1 MRPIAIYA
9 EDKPDH
15 MHYVQ
20 SITNVLTN
28 HLGWHRARLKLI
40 ARFQAA
46 LLKLQTTNLSKIAV
60 SLKGGVE
67 IKSNYRRIQRFL
79 SEYDVD
85 FTALGGLLVHL
96 LPQTG
101 PYVAVLDRTEWHF
114 GETPVN
120 ILVMGIAH
128 EGIAF
133 PVAWKVLPKG
143 GGSGADSHIQ
153 VLERFLSIVDPESI
167 QAVLAD
173 REFISVDW
181 ITRLKERKIPFAV
194 RLRSNRRV
202 GLSEDGPALPARMF
216 ARAVALG
223 TEEVLKDR
231 HLFGEDDKKVKT
243 NVKTNV
249 VVRRVASDEAED
261 PFLILA
267 TWNLDPA
274 GASMLYRRRW
284 EIETLFA
291 ALKSRGYDLEETH
304 LTNPDRIQRLIGLLS
319 LTFAWTHIIGEKR
332 AMQEGPPPTKSH
344 GRRERSLFRYGLDL
358 LQSLLTTPE
367 GQDATFF
374 LCLSALRSPTA
385 HLSQA

>member
-1 MRPIAIYA
+1 
-9 EDKPDH
+9 

-28 HLGWHRARLKLI
+28 HLGWHRARLKFI

-85 FTALGGLLVHL
+85 FTVLGGLLVHL

-114 GETPVN
+114 GSAPVN

-143 GGSGADSHIQ
+143 GGSGAGSHIQ
-153 VLERFLSIVDPESI
+153 VLERFLSVVDPESI

-173 REFISVDW
+173 REFISVEW
-181 ITRLKERKIPFAV
+181 ITRLQEREIPFSI
-194 RLRSNRRV
+194 RLRSDRRV
-202 GLSEDGPALPARMF
+202 GLSEEGPALPARMF

-223 TEEVLKDR
+223 TEEVLEDR
-231 HLFGEDDKKVKT
+231 HLFGEDGEKVET

-249 VVRRVASDEAED
+249 VVRRIASDEAEE
-261 PFLILA
+261 PFLILT
-267 TWNLDPA
+267 TWKLDPT
-274 GASMLYRRRW
+274 GASTLYRKRW

-304 LTNPDRIQRLIGLLS
+304 LTEPDRIQRLIGLLS
-319 LTFAWTHIIGEKR
+319 LTFAWTHIVGEKR
-332 AMQEGPPPTKSH
+332 AMQEGPPPIKSH
-344 GRRERSLFRYGLDL
+344 GRRERSLFRYGLDK
-358 LQSLLTTPE
+358 LQSLFTTPE
-367 GQDATFF
+367 RQATAFF

-385 HLSQA
+385 HLSHT

>member
-1 MRPIAIYA
+1 
-9 EDKPDH
+9 

-28 HLGWHRARLKLI
+28 HLGWHRARLKFI
-40 ARFQAA
+40 ACFQAA
-46 LLKLQTTNLSKIAV
+46 LLKLQATNLSKIAV

-67 IKSNYRRIQRFL
+67 IKSTYRRIQRFL

-143 GGSGADSHIQ
+143 GGSKANAHIQ
-153 VLERFLSIVDPESI
+153 VLERFLSVVDPGSI

-173 REFISVDW
+173 REFISIEW
-181 ITRLKERKIPFAV
+181 ITRLQERKVPFAI
-194 RLRSNRRV
+194 RLRSGESEIPTDVLDFRKTDRRCRP
-202 GLSEDGPALPARMF
+202 G

-223 TEEVLKDR
+223 TEEVLEDR
-231 HLFGEDDKKVKT
+231 PLFGEDGKTVET

-249 VVRRVASDEAED
+249 VVRRIASDEAED

-267 TWNLDPA
+267 TWNLDPE
-274 GASMLYRRRW
+274 GASTLYRRRW

-291 ALKSRGYDLEETH
+291 ALKSRGDDLEETH
-304 LTNPDRIQRLIGLLS
+304 STSPDRIQRLIGLLS
-319 LTFAWTHIIGEKR
+319 LTFAWT
-332 AMQEGPPPTKSH
+332 
-344 GRRERSLFRYGLDL
+344 RRSDTISEESMC
-358 LQSLLTTPE
+358 T
-367 GQDATFF
+367 
-374 LCLSALRSPTA
+374 
-385 HLSQA
+385 

>member
-1 MRPIAIYA
+1 
-9 EDKPDH
+9 

-46 LLKLQTTNLSKIAV
+46 LLTLQTTNLSKIAV

-85 FTALGGLLVHL
+85 FTALGSLLVHL

-128 EGIAF
+128 KGIAF

-143 GGSGADSHIQ
+143 GGSGAEMHIQ
-153 VLERFLSIVDPESI
+153 VLERFLAIVDPESI
-167 QAVLAD
+167 KAVLAD
-173 REFISVDW
+173 REFISVEW
-181 ITRLKERKIPFAV
+181 LTRLQERKIPFAI
-194 RLRSNRRV
+194 RLRSDRRV
-202 GLSEDGPALPARMF
+202 GLSEEGPALPARMF

-223 TEEVLKDR
+223 TEEVLEDR
-231 HLFGEDDKKVKT
+231 HLFGEDGEKVET
-243 NVKTNV
+243 TVKTNV
-249 VVRRVASDEAED
+249 VVRRIASDDAED

-267 TWNLDPA
+267 TWKLDPT
-274 GASMLYRRRW
+274 GASMLYRKRW

-291 ALKSRGYDLEETH
+291 ALKSRGYNLEKTH

-319 LTFAWTHIIGEKR
+319 LTFAWTRRSEISNIVGEKR
-332 AMQEGPPPTKSH
+332 AMQEGPPPIKSH
-344 GRRERSLFRYGLDL
+344 GRRERSLFRYGLDK
-358 LQSLLTTPE
+358 LQSLFTTPE
-367 GQDATFF
+367 RQDTTFF

-385 HLSQA
+385 HLSHT